1 MRGNELNSTAPCY
14 ITVKPDPF
22 ERVLDPEH
30 FYTVLDH
37 FYTGLDHFDTGLDHL
52 ERYWIIWKGFL
63 DLDHFDTGLDPDP
76 LDS

>member
-37 FYTGLDHFDTGLDHL
+37 FYTGLDHFDTGVDHFDT
-52 ERYWIIWKGFL
+52 G
-63 DLDHFDTGLDPDP
+63 LDHFDTGLDH
-76 LDS
+76 LERY